1 MSLIPSTRNPSVL
14 IREAFKA
21 HDELLVGEYPELDGM
36 RLSTVIDAGACI
48 GGFAVPLLQKHPGAK
63 VVCIE
68 AEATNAALLYRNI
81 ADFAQASIMRAALT
95 YRADDRGF
103 VEFSRVKSAEHDG
116 TGGHCIE
123 PFHSPDKFE
132 PAGMVPA
139 MTVED
144 VLTSMGWDHVDLLKI
159 DIEGEELDV
168 IARMDKTRVR
178 AVHLEYHLGAA
189 RTMGVINEYL
199 PGWSVTPIR
208 EGTEYGMML
217 LRAP

>member
-36 RLSTVIDAGACI
+36 RLSTVIDAGAAL
-48 GGFAVPLLQKHPGAK
+48 GGFVVPLLQKHPGTK

-68 AEATNAALLYRNI
+68 ALPENAALLYRNV

-103 VEFSRVKSAEHDG
+103 VEFNRIKSVEHDG

-123 PFHSPDKFE
+123 PFHRPELFE

-139 MTVED
+139 VTVEE
-144 VLTSMGWDHVDLLKI
+144 VLTSMGWDHVDLLKL

-178 AVHLEYHLGAA
+178 AVHLEWHLGKD
-189 RTMGVINEYL
+189 RTMQVVDEHL
-199 PGWSVTPIR
+199 RGWSR
-208 EGTEYGMML
+208 EIVRDGEFGMML